1 MVLRFYAVFFFLFH
15 MLVRFV
21 FFNTNKYL
29 YIVFFPKMCK
39 IGALEY
45 CFIFLEAEGTQMEK
59 QGKGSGLGALSFVC
73 IF

>member
-1 MVLRFYAVFFFLFH
+1 
-15 MLVRFV
+15 
-21 FFNTNKYL
+21 
-29 YIVFFPKMCK
+29 MCK

-59 QGKGSGLGALSFVC
+59 QGKCSGLGALSFVC